1 MSGSRTQPRPSRT
14 PAPQMSQPQPFRPF
28 TGGNLSPDSANGF
41 GANFGGAQFGE
52 QQSTFNQSKQSSQ
65 RQESSYSSTTRRED
79 VKQNFESSRQAI
91 EEYRTRTSTKL
102 TLADCQLDLKL
113 SILTITSTEVELSS
127 NTLDLDDY
135 VGNISGELV
144 WANGADKFTES
155 CESIQLQ
162 GTILRASC
170 PRGRDEF
177 VQAELDLNEHI
188 AYNSIRRCFVAIVP
202 DEAFTELMS
211 SANWMNFTVIT
222 RPDMRS
228 FLSNP
233 AFQSAISSVAQR
245 AVDEV
250 MAQMKTV
257 MTLAVEE
264 AVAIVSARS
273 EEYVQD
279 EMETLVKMATKS
291 AAYSGLGQLQMM
303 QLEQRRA
310 FNTFAPYI
318 SAPSLHEEEPP
329 RTGR

>member
-1 MSGSRTQPRPSRT
+1 
-14 PAPQMSQPQPFRPF
+14 
-28 TGGNLSPDSANGF
+28 LSPSLVVPLLVATSPLTLQS
-41 GANFGGAQFGE
+41 GAQFGE
-52 QQSTFNQSKQSSQ
+52 QRSTFNQSRSSQ
-65 RQESSYSSTTRRED
+65 RQESSYNSTTRRED

-102 TLADCQLDLKL
+102 TLADCQLDLRL

-144 WANGADKFTES
+144 WASGADKFTKS
-155 CESIQLQ
+155 CENIQLQ
-162 GTILRASC
+162 GTVLRASC
-170 PRGRDEF
+170 PRDRDEF
-177 VQAELDLNEHI
+177 VQSELDLNEHI
-188 AYNSIRRCFVAIVP
+188 VYNSIRRCFVAIVP

-228 FLSNP
+228 FLSHP
-233 AFQSAISSVAQR
+233 AFQNAIRSVAQR

-250 MAQMKTV
+250 MTQMKTV

-279 EMETLVKMATKS
+279 EMETLIKMATKS
-291 AAYSGLGQLQMM
+291 AACSGLGQLKMM

-318 SAPSLHEEEPP
+318 SAPSISIHEEPP
-329 RTGR
+329 R

>member
-14 PAPQMSQPQPFRPF
+14 PAPQMPQPQPFRPF

-41 GANFGGAQFGE
+41 GANFGE
-52 QQSTFNQSKQSSQ
+52 QQSTFNQSRSSQ

-79 VKQNFESSRQAI
+79 VKQSFESSRQAI

-113 SILTITSTEVELSS
+113 SILTITTTEVELSS

-135 VGNISGELV
+135 VGNIGGELV
-144 WANGADKFTES
+144 WASGADKFTKS

-162 GTILRASC
+162 GTVLRASC
-170 PRGRDEF
+170 SRDRDEF
-177 VQAELDLNEHI
+177 VQSELDLNEHI
-188 AYNSIRRCFVAIVP
+188 VYNSIRRCFMAIVP

-211 SANWMNFTVIT
+211 SANWMNFTNVI
-222 RPDMRS
+222 R
-228 FLSNP
+228 
-233 AFQSAISSVAQR
+233 SVAQR

-257 MTLAVEE
+257 MMLAVEE
-264 AVAIVSARS
+264 AVSIVSARS

-279 EMETLVKMATKS
+279 EMETLIKMATKS
-291 AAYSGLGQLQMM
+291 AAYSGLGQLKMM
-303 QLEQRRA
+303 HLEQRRA

-318 SAPSLHEEEPP
+318 SAPTIHEEEPS

>member
-1 MSGSRTQPRPSRT
+1 MSGNRPRPPRT
-14 PAPQMSQPQPFRPF
+14 PAPIAQPQPGRPF
-28 TGGNLSPDSANGF
+28 AGGNLSPDSANGF
-41 GANFGGAQFGE
+41 GGNFGGAQFGE
-52 QQSTFNQSKQSSQ
+52 QRATFNQSKQSSQ
-65 RQESSYSSTTRRED
+65 RQDSSYNSTTRRED
-79 VKQNFESSRQAI
+79 VKQSFESSRQAI

-113 SILTITSTEVELSS
+113 SILTITTEVELSS

-144 WANGADKFTES
+144 WANGADKFTDS

-162 GTILRASC
+162 GTVLRASC
-170 PRGRDEF
+170 PRSRDEF

-228 FLSNP
+228 FLGNP
-233 AFQSAISSVAQR
+233 AFQNAIRSVAQR

-250 MAQMKTV
+250 MTQMKTV
-257 MTLAVEE
+257 MMLAVEE
-264 AVAIVSARS
+264 AVSIVSARS

-279 EMETLVKMATKS
+279 EMETLIKMATKS
-291 AAYSGLGQLQMM
+291 AAYSGLGQLKMM

-310 FNTFAPYI
+310 FNTFAPHI
-318 SAPSLHEEEPP
+318 SAPTIYEEEPP